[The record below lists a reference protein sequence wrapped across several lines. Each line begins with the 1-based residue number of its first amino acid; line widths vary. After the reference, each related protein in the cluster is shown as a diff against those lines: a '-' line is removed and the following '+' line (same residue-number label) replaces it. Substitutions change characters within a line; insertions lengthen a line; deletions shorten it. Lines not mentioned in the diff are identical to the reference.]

1 MIRTIR
7 GVRIMFD
14 RDVAKN
20 SWGSNQGIQPG
31 CKNKISTAASGGF
44 HVSAHPR
51 RSQST
56 SGFKV
61 TKCDLIPAHG
71 STAAQNWFSRVLNPQ
86 SYFLFETRSLPR
98 CRSLLPSQLYL
109 LCRFSQSLHSYFFLL
124 PFLRV
129 DSHVKPSL
137 NGIILEELADFL
149 RERGAPSYRAKQIT
163 DWIYK
168 KRVASFDAMT
178 DLPTQLRAGLAAE
191 FDTRNTEVVRVLGS
205 KDTTQKFLFRLRDR
219 NPIESVLIPA
229 SPALYG
235 QPSDRRTICVSSQVG
250 CAYGCKFCAS
260 GLEGWTRNLDAGEIV
275 QQLIAVEEKSGEKI
289 DNVVFMGMGEP
300 LANLKNLLRAIRIIN
315 ASWGLGIGARH
326 ITVSTSGLAPQIRE
340 LANEPTQFRL
350 ALSLHGAT
358 DEVRSR
364 IMPVN
369 RKYPLKVLLEACDYY
384 AAKKGRMTFEYILI
398 AGVNDTDEQAR
409 ELAKIARRLSA
420 KVNLIPYNTVE
431 GLEWSRPSRAR
442 QEKFRSILRKH
453 GVVATLRRE
462 KGHDIAAA
470 CGQLR
475 LHTQRAERAE
485 KVEG

>member
-1 MIRTIR
+1 LLLY
-7 GVRIMFD
+7 F
-14 RDVAKN
+14 
-20 SWGSNQGIQPG
+20 P
-31 CKNKISTAASGGF
+31 
-44 HVSAHPR
+44 
-51 RSQST
+51 
-56 SGFKV
+56 
-61 TKCDLIPAHG
+61 
-71 STAAQNWFSRVLNPQ
+71 
-86 SYFLFETRSLPR
+86 SYFCLFSVESG
-98 CRSLLPSQLYL
+98 
-109 LCRFSQSLHSYFFLL
+109 
-124 PFLRV
+124 
-129 DSHVKPSL
+129 VKPSL
-137 NGIILEELADFL
+137 TGITLEEMADFL
-149 RERGAPSYRAKQIT
+149 RECGAPSYRAKQIT

-178 DLPTQLRAGLAAE
+178 DLPSELRAELAAE
-191 FDTRNTEVVRVLGS
+191 FDIPQTEVVRVLGS
-205 KDTTQKFLFRLRDR
+205 QDTTQKFLFRLRDQ
-219 NPIESVLIPA
+219 NLIESVLIPA

-315 ASWGLGIGARH
+315 APWGLGIGARR

-340 LANEPTQFRL
+340 LANESTQFRL

-358 DEVRSR
+358 DEVRSQ

-369 RKYPLKVLLEACDYY
+369 RKYPLKILLEACDYY
-384 AAKKGRMTFEYILI
+384 VAKKGRMTLEHILI

-420 KVNLIPYNTVE
+420 KINLIPYNTVE

-442 QEKFRSILRKH
+442 QEKFQSILRQH
-453 GVVATLRRE
+453 NVVATLRRE

-475 LHTQRAERAE
+475 LQTKQAEREARLSI
-485 KVEG
+485 